1 MKKMARDMSIVIT
14 IEIDCYT
21 ALFKRYRVM
30 NETYLF

>member
-21 ALFKRYRVM
+21 ALFK
-30 NETYLF
+30 NQEISSDE